1 MLTFLSP
8 AGALAVLLAL
18 IPLAPAALA
27 VRRSERAARALRL
40 VPAPRRSAAL
50 PAALAAAACVCV
62 GIAAAQ
68 PAWRTKERQPVRSQ
82 SQVMYV
88 VDVSRSM
95 AAAPNEAAPTRLARA
110 RTVVRQIHDAVPDV
124 PSGLAGLTDRV
135 LPYVFPTANRSVF
148 DETLNRSVLVEAPKP
163 QEVST
168 NATSFGALP
177 QVVQNGFFDPGTKTR
192 TCVLVTDGETRSYTS
207 TGQPLGCRLVVVRVG
222 GEGERVFG
230 ADGVPE
236 PGYAPDPAAAA
247 KVRALAEAVGG
258 RAFDASEV
266 AGAAGAVRA
275 DAEVG
280 PVVHASEQTT
290 LRPLAIWFS
299 ALALVLTVAFALL
312 RFLPAVQ
319 RLVYTA

>member
-8 AGALAVLLAL
+8 AGALAVLLAV
-18 IPLAPAALA
+18 IPLAAAALA
-27 VRRSERAARALRL
+27 VHRSERAARALRL
-40 VPAPRRSAAL
+40 VPAPRRSVAL
-50 PAALAAAACVCV
+50 PAVLAAGACVCV

-95 AAAPNEAAPTRLARA
+95 AAAPNQSAPTRLARA
-110 RTVVRQIHDAVPDV
+110 RAVVRQIHAAVPDV

-135 LPYVFPTANRSVF
+135 LPYAFPTANPSVF
-148 DETLNRSVLVEAPKP
+148 EETLNRSVLLEAPKP

-177 QVVQNGFFDPGTKTR
+177 EVVQNGFFAPGTKTR

-207 TGQPLGCRLVVVRVG
+207 SGELGCRLVVVRVG
-222 GEGERVFG
+222 REGERVFG

-236 PGYAPDPAAAA
+236 SGYAPDPAAAA
-247 KVRALAEAVGG
+247 KVRALADAVGG
-258 RAFDASEV
+258 RAFDASDV
-266 AGAAGAVRA
+266 PGAASAVRVDA
-275 DAEVG
+275 DVG
-280 PVVHASEQTT
+280 PVVNASAQTT
-290 LRPLAIWFS
+290 LRPLAIWF
-299 ALALVLTVAFALL
+299 AILTLVLTVAFAVL
-312 RFLPAVQ
+312 RFLPAMQ